1 MGVSGQL
8 QMENSQGCRMKINW
22 VVADS
27 AVIPPDVDISVLK
40 DIAAIWGSWRT
51 WRGCSTDNVIC
62 NEAGQARDLLKR
74 RMNEMCNMYVPAAIY
89 AELDRPRSVKI
100 YQGQFTFEIDR
111 KEELIAMQLVADQ
124 SDIVLLLGFDWTEK
138 PISADRLTAHRA
150 LNYQRFVKDVISN
163 NPSVQWILVDHP
175 GVVPD
180 DLAQFENLTYSSME
194 ETIELLTDK

>member
-1 MGVSGQL
+1 MGVPGQF
-8 QMENSQGCRMKINW
+8 QMENSPGRRMKTNW

-51 WRGCSTDNVIC
+51 WRGCGTDNVIC

-74 RMNEMCNMYVPAAIY
+74 RMNEMCNMYVPVAIY

-111 KEELIAMQLVADQ
+111 KEELIAMQLVSAQ

-138 PISADRLTAHRA
+138 PISTDRLIAHRT
-150 LNYQRFVKDVISN
+150 LNYRRFVKDLISN
-163 NPSVQWILVDHP
+163 NPLVQWVLVEHP
-175 GVVPD
+175 DAVHP
-180 DLAQFENLTYSSME
+180 DLAQFENLTCSSLE
-194 ETIELLTDK
+194 ETIELLSG